1 MLSVGVFVRIPHAK
15 YVRSL
20 IAMRPSARLYFEAVH
35 ATLYKKSF
43 LRLLSHLG
51 VGYLI
56 DPQTYF
62 LYPPIFKLID
72 KQSVKV
78 LLSRYC
84 LDADM
89 IRGWEFISFLLSD
102 TDFIQDFT
110 KRVIDFQ
117 RFELYGYQD
126 DLSQIVFDERGRDP
140 EFIVPPYMPFSID
153 FIDAPLKINEN
164 LVENAEKIILR
175 EGLGLDII
183 NVVAFLDREIL
194 YDTDSMKKIL
204 DSIAQ
209 FPSKYVGVLLID
221 INKLELDSQTLK
233 CLLNF
238 VAGIKEEAGKEVLS
252 FYASPLDKLLSFDH
266 LIISPEGGYG
276 RFIESGG
283 GRFMLRIY
291 SSLLKRELS
300 PRVYKKY
307 RDILINFEELWGNVL
322 KDVLDICEEY
332 STLDIDQ
339 RVKLSE
345 LVYTNNL
352 KGKILDAEK
361 SLQEIE
367 QEITRAIEI
376 LQEVEVSRS
385 YGRHLENYL
394 NALLG
399 R

>member
-1 MLSVGVFVRIPHAK
+1 MLIVGVFVRIPHAK

-20 IAMRPSARLYFEAVH
+20 VNIQSSARIYFEAVH

-43 LRLLSHLG
+43 LRLLSRVG
-51 VGYLI
+51 AGYLI

-62 LYPPIFKLID
+62 LYPPIFKSID

-89 IRGWEFISFLLSD
+89 ICSWEFVSFLLSD
-102 TDFIQDFT
+102 TDFIYNFT
-110 KRVIDFQ
+110 RKVIDFQ

-126 DLSQIVFDERGRDP
+126 DLSQIIFDERGRDP
-140 EFIVPPYMPFSID
+140 EFIIPPYMPFSID

-164 LVENAEKIILR
+164 LVEIAEKIILK

-183 NVVAFLDREIL
+183 NVVAFLDKEIL
-194 YDTDSMKKIL
+194 YDADNIKRIL

-209 FPSKYVGVLLID
+209 FPSEYVGVLLID
-221 INKLELDSQTLK
+221 MNKLELDSQILK
-233 CLLNF
+233 CLLDF
-238 VAGIKEEAGKEVLS
+238 VEGIKEETGKEVLS
-252 FYASPLDKLLSFDH
+252 LYASPLDKLLGFDH
-266 LIISPEGGYG
+266 LVLSPEGGYG
-276 RFIESGG
+276 RFIESSG

-307 RDILINFEELWGNVL
+307 QDVLLSFEESQGSALKNVL
-322 KDVLDICEEY
+322 NVYEEY
-332 STLDIDQ
+332 STLDVNQ
-339 RVKLSE
+339 RAKLSE
-345 LVYTNNL
+345 IVYTNNL

-361 SLQEIE
+361 DLQEMR
-367 QEITRAIEI
+367 QEIIRAIRI
-376 LQEVEVSRS
+376 LQETGIPRS

-394 NALLG
+394 NIL
-399 R
+399 

>member
-1 MLSVGVFVRIPHAK
+1 
-15 YVRSL
+15 
-20 IAMRPSARLYFEAVH
+20 
-35 ATLYKKSF
+35 
-43 LRLLSHLG
+43 
-51 VGYLI
+51 
-56 DPQTYF
+56 
-62 LYPPIFKLID
+62 
-72 KQSVKV
+72 
-78 LLSRYC
+78 
-84 LDADM
+84 M